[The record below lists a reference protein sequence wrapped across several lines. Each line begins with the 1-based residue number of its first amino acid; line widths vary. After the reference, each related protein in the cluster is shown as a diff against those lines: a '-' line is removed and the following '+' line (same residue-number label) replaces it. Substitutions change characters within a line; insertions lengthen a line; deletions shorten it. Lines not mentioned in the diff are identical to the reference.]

1 MSLNLNILAETGFFI
16 LLYICGSINFSIIYA
31 KKIMKMEIRKTGSNN
46 AGATNLMRLAG
57 VKSGVMI
64 LIADVLRAYL
74 LMTLLR
80 VATLDEFWPIGGL
93 FIITGNI
100 YPIFHSFKGGKGVA
114 NTIGI
119 FLAIFPITLSIGL
132 VLFLTAVFITRRVS
146 MGSLTLVISVCLIE
160 TAHFFNLLHLNQN
173 IDLKTVATATI
184 IMIMVIWSHRK
195 NIDRLIKGTEPA
207 TF

>member
-1 MSLNLNILAETGFFI
+1 MSLNLNMLPETGLFI
-16 LLYICGSINFSIIYA
+16 FLYICGSINFSIIYA
-31 KKIMKMEIRKTGSNN
+31 KKIMKMEIRQTGSNN

-64 LIADVLRAYL
+64 LIADILRAYL
-74 LMTLLR
+74 LMTLLKFLS
-80 VATLDEFWPIGGL
+80 LDELWPIGGL

-100 YPIFHSFKGGKGVA
+100 YPVFHSFKGGKGVA

-132 VLFLTAVFITRRVS
+132 IIFLAAVLITRRVS
-146 MGSLTLVISVCLIE
+146 MGSLTLVISVFIIE

-173 IDLKTVATATI
+173 INLKTVATAAI
-184 IMIMVIWSHRK
+184 IMIMVIWSHRN
-195 NIDRLIKGTEPA
+195 NIERLIKGKEPA